1 MDKTKTEKTETP
13 MIPNFIK
20 RSELAKRMYPTLGD
34 EARIKLTQ
42 KIKKFGTARI
52 LPADIKLMK
61 DEFAKMIIE
70 LKKAI
75 DNE

>member
-1 MDKTKTEKTETP
+1 MDMDKPKNEKP
-13 MIPNFIK
+13 QIPDFIK
-20 RSELAKRMYPTLGD
+20 RSELAKRMYPTLGK

-42 KIKKFGTARI
+42 KMNQFGTARI

-61 DEFAKMIIE
+61 DEFVKMIIE
-70 LKKAI
+70 LKNFI